1 MAYNRQ
7 AHELLEQTL
16 KVLIAEDSNL
26 AYAKMVGYLIVNVGL
41 DDAIRIAK
49 IVEAKATA

>member
-16 KVLIAEDSNL
+16 KVLLAEDRDL
-26 AYAKMVGYLIVNVGL
+26 GYAKMVGYLIVNVGL

-49 IVEAKATA
+49 IVEGNATA

>member
-1 MAYNRQ
+1 MTYNRQ

-16 KVLIAEDSNL
+16 KVLVAEDSKT

-49 IVEAKATA
+49 IVEGNATA